1 MRTNI
6 VIVILLVACADTLAL
21 AGDDRCALSAE
32 AVPLCTV
39 LSDAAKYDSKEI
51 TVRGLY
57 RMVLHGAVLT
67 SPACVKTKVNMR
79 RSSDYKADKHAS
91 AIMRSLTKKD
101 QFQSV
106 VVVIRGTFRVAQQGQ
121 CFGQNCLPYEI
132 EEHELLCAEAPRSN
146 ASTKADHEAGHA
158 QGPSPE
164 K

>member
-6 VIVILLVACADTLAL
+6 VIVILLVTCAGSLVS
-21 AGDDRCALSAE
+21 AGDDRCAPSAE
-32 AVPLCTV
+32 AVPLCTI
-39 LSDAAKYDSKEI
+39 LSDAAKHAGKEI

-57 RMVLHGAVLT
+57 RMVLHGSILT
-67 SPACVKTKVNMR
+67 SPACGKIKVNMR

-91 AIMRSLTKKD
+91 AVMRSLTKKD

-106 VVVIRGTFRVAQQGQ
+106 DVVIRGTFRIAQQGQ

-132 EEHELLCAEAPRSN
+132 EEHELLCAEAPGPD
-146 ASTKADHEAGHA
+146 ASTTANHEAGHA
-158 QGPSPE
+158 QGSSPE